1 MLKKKHYFFVL
12 ITAILFASTYSNNL
26 GINNTVA
33 HKAYGH
39 SFTPNDYASFIASID
54 QFQTESKLVQA
65 NFANNNITLAKG
77 HVDKAANLYFQNL
90 MFEIAEKDQKVAED
104 LSKSV
109 KSLLQN
115 VSSSAFA
122 SSASEAVVKQQQQ
135 QVNQLVADI
144 DAKVDEIITMTIRQQ
159 QGGSDFLGT
168 VVGLVSS
175 IFGEKKG
182 ENNPTIQPVRVA
194 ELVDS
199 VLRSYGNAYD
209 VSFDMTN
216 MSNMAMTGANSSM
229 LMSDMTDDN
238 NSVSGMDHMN
248 MSPAMTNGDINN
260 NASKDDSLASVAEH
274 QSAQALAAKALEIFN
289 KELRSAAPDEESTV
303 FVSNIENGL
312 IKLHNSIKDKAS
324 PMNIMMIAH
333 TQIHPNLLEAFNLP
347 LRPGG

>member
-1 MLKKKHYFFVL
+1 MLKKKHYLYVL
-12 ITAILFASTYSNNL
+12 ITAILFISIYLNSL
-26 GINNTVA
+26 CISNTVV

-54 QFQTESKLVQA
+54 QFQTESKLVQT
-65 NFANNNITLAKG
+65 NLANNNLTLAQG
-77 HVDKAANLYFQNL
+77 HAGKAANLYFQNL

-109 KSLLQN
+109 KSVLQN

-122 SSASEAVVKQQQQ
+122 SSASEAVAKQQ

-144 DAKVDEIITMTIRQQ
+144 DTKVDEIITMTIRQQ
-159 QGGSDFLGT
+159 QGGSDFLST
-168 VVGLVSS
+168 FVGLVSS

-199 VLRSYGNAYD
+199 VLRSYGNAYSI
-209 VSFDMTN
+209 SFDMTN
-216 MSNMAMTGANSSM
+216 MSNMAMTATNSSM
-229 LMSDMTDDN
+229 SMSGMSDDN

-248 MSPAMTNGDINN
+248 MSPTMMNGNIN
-260 NASKDDSLASVAEH
+260 NASKDDSLANVAEH

-289 KELRSAAPDEESTV
+289 EELRSAAPDKDSTV

-312 IKLHNSIKDKAS
+312 IKLHDSIKDKAS
-324 PMNIMMIAH
+324 PMDVMMIAH
-333 TQIHPNLLEAFNLP
+333 TQIHPNLLDAFDLP
-347 LRPGG
+347 LRPSA